1 MVYKYPIF
9 DKNNIS
15 AYAIVL
21 GLWVIIAV
29 LIAVGIYY
37 TSGRHIEWRLSLVWS
52 FVSVMAGMSIMFG
65 ASVVNLRKL
74 RAGFKRLASGA
85 ADPDIPRVWC
95 PVLTMATRAAVELSE
110 QKNKTEI

>member
-1 MVYKYPIF
+1 MASKYPIF

-15 AYAIVL
+15 AYAIVI

-65 ASVVNLRKL
+65 ASVVNLCKM
-74 RAGFKRLASGA
+74 RAGFERLSLGA
-85 ADPDIPRVWC
+85 VNPDIPAVWC

-110 QKNKTEI
+110 QKNKTEV